1 MNIPYDSLQLD
12 TILNALANQVRRG
25 IIHELSLH
33 PATVGQ
39 MAKRHG
45 ISLPAIHRH
54 IRILEEAGLIVR
66 KKVGRTNF
74 VALNHK
80 TLNLTQKWL
89 MQYKT
94 EWGSADASL
103 ENYISR
109 MQE

>member
-1 MNIPYDSLQLD
+1 MNIPYDSSQLD
-12 TILNALANQVRRG
+12 IILDALANQIRRG

-39 MAKRHG
+39 LARQYD

-54 IRILEEAGLIVR
+54 IRILEQAGLIVR

-80 TLNLTQKWL
+80 TLNLAQKWL
-89 MQYKT
+89 MQYRT
-94 EWGSADASL
+94 EWGSAAASL

>member
-1 MNIPYDSLQLD
+1 MNIPYDSSQLD
-12 TILNALANQVRRG
+12 RVLNALANQIRRG
-25 IIHELSLH
+25 IIHELSLR

-39 MAKRHG
+39 LAKHHD

-54 IRILEEAGLIVR
+54 IRTLEAANLIVR
-66 KKVGRTNF
+66 RKVGRTNF

-89 MQYKT
+89 MQYHT